1 MRQRQNKVVE
11 FIKKLLTTNRDLRD
25 VHEGAARV
33 NEAQA
38 RVEETLR
45 LIELRKDAMRH
56 GLRRHPE

>member
-1 MRQRQNKVVE
+1 MRQSKIME
-11 FIKKLLTTNRDLRD
+11 FLKKLLTTNRDLRD
-25 VHEGAARV
+25 VQEGAAKL
-33 NEAQA
+33 NAAQA

>member
-1 MRQRQNKVVE
+1 MRQSIVNL
-11 FIKKLLTTNRDLRD
+11 IKRLLTTNRDLRD
-25 VHEGAARV
+25 VQEGAAKL
-33 NEAQA
+33 NAAQA